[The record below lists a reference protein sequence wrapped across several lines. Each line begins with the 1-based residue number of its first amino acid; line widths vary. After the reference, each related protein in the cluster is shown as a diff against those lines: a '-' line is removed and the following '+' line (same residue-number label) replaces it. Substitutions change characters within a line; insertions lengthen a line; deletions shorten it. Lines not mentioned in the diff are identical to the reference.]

1 MYNAGKYAC
10 TFDENTYRTG
20 ISPAP
25 PENAKS
31 TKISK
36 KGFLNM
42 IKFNFLKSL
51 WFWLIVLIIFSF
63 GIILYTINKN
73 KSNNILILSTI
84 RPITLALDNIL
95 DGIPNVEI
103 KEISNSYMTNHICF
117 HDFSLTPSQALDI
130 ERAKAIVINNISF
143 EDFINNL
150 IKDKKNLN
158 LFDSSKNIELL
169 KSDERTNPYIWMSI
183 TGYIKQIKNIAEFL
197 KTIFSDKS
205 EIINKNTENY
215 IFKIENKLNKYKND
229 FEKFKGKTVATFS
242 DEFDYILLEFGLIP
256 IHLFDIHVHEE
267 TISAKN
273 MNAATEKIR
282 KNKFDFYLVSNQN
295 KKHLDLINASGTRD
309 IKLSLITNSDDI
321 YIDKMSENIE
331 KLYEALL
338 NAKY

>member
-1 MYNAGKYAC
+1 M
-10 TFDENTYRTG
+10 
-20 ISPAP
+20 
-25 PENAKS
+25 
-31 TKISK
+31 
-36 KGFLNM
+36 
-42 IKFNFLKSL
+42 
-51 WFWLIVLIIFSF
+51 SF
-63 GIILYTINKN
+63 
-73 KSNNILILSTI
+73 
-84 RPITLALDNIL
+84 
-95 DGIPNVEI
+95 
-103 KEISNSYMTNHICF
+103 
-117 HDFSLTPSQALDI
+117 
-130 ERAKAIVINNISF
+130 
-143 EDFINNL
+143 
-150 IKDKKNLN
+150 
-158 LFDSSKNIELL
+158 
-169 KSDERTNPYIWMSI
+169 
-183 TGYIKQIKNIAEFL
+183 TGYIKQIKNISEFL

-242 DEFDYILLEFGLIP
+242 DEFDYILLELGLIP

-273 MNAATEKIR
+273 ISDAIEKIK

-295 KKHLDLINASGTRD
+295 KKHLDVINASGARD

>member
-31 TKISK
+31 TKIRK

-51 WFWLIVLIIFSF
+51 WFWLLVLILFCF

-150 IKDKKNLN
+150 IKDKKNIN
-158 LFDSSKNIELL
+158 LFDSGKNINIL
-169 KSDERTNPYIWMSI
+169 KNNEHDNLYIWMSF
-183 TGYIKQIKNIAEFL
+183 TNYIKQIENISEFL
-197 KTIFSDKS
+197 KNIFNNKI
-205 EIINKNTENY
+205 EVINKNTENY
-215 IFKIENKLNKYKND
+215 ILKLKNNLNKNKNN
-229 FEKFKGKTVATFS
+229 FKKFKGKKVAMFS
-242 DEFDYILLEFGLIP
+242 DEFDYMLLELDLIP
-256 IHLFDIHVHEE
+256 VHLFDNHIHEE

-273 MNAATEKIR
+273 ISDAIEKIR

-295 KKHLDLINASGTRD
+295 KKYLDVINASGTRD

>member
-31 TKISK
+31 TKIRK

-51 WFWLIVLIIFSF
+51 WLWLIVLIIFSF

-117 HDFSLTPSQALDI
+117 HDFSLTPGQALDI

-143 EDFINNL
+143 ETFINNL
-150 IKDKKNLN
+150 IKDKKNIN
-158 LFDSSKNIELL
+158 LFDSSKNINIL
-169 KSDERTNPYIWMSI
+169 KNNEHDNLYIWMSF
-183 TGYIKQIKNIAEFL
+183 TNYIKQIENISEFL
-197 KTIFSDKS
+197 KNIFNNKI
-205 EIINKNTENY
+205 EVINKNTENY
-215 IFKIENKLNKYKND
+215 ILKLKNNLNKNKNN
-229 FEKFKGKTVATFS
+229 FKKFKGKKVAMFS
-242 DEFDYILLEFGLIP
+242 DEFDYMLLELDLIP
-256 IHLFDIHVHEE
+256 VHLFDDHIHEE
-267 TISAKN
+267 AISAKN
-273 MNAATEKIR
+273 ISDATEKIK

-295 KKHLDLINASGTRD
+295 KKHLDVINASGTRD